1 MLQASHKKRC
11 KDHENLAMLEG
22 NIYKGT
28 WLGSFAICT
37 ATGLQGFQVNH
48 SESLIFHAISSAP
61 SCVDV
66 PSLDTCEAKIGGL
79 QRAQAQPESPAV

>member
-1 MLQASHKKRC
+1 
-11 KDHENLAMLEG
+11 MLEG
-22 NIYKGT
+22 NICKGT

-48 SESLIFHAISSAP
+48 SESSESFIFHAISSAP